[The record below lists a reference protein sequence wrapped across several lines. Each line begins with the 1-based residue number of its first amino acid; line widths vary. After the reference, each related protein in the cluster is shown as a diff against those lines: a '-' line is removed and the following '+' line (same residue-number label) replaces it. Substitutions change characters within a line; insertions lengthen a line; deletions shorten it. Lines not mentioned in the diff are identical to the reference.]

1 MVEYFFQT
9 LNMQGVLANN
19 GLMIKIQMLLKKYEL
34 LLNTDQNIK
43 NQWVSWFQHLNQPQ
57 GFK

>member
-1 MVEYFFQT
+1 
-9 LNMQGVLANN
+9 MQGVLANN

-57 GFK
+57 AFK

>member
-43 NQWVSWFQHLNQPQ
+43 NQWVS
-57 GFK
+57 